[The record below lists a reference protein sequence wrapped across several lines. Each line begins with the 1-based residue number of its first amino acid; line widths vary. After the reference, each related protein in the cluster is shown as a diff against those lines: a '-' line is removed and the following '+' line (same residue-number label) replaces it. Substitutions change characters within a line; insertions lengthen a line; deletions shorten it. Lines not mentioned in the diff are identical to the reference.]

1 MPLFGESSFD
11 DTKNTSILQI
21 NKSLESNKILKNHL
35 LYGYPSWTEAIKS
48 HHLFSRTVVVS
59 LIRVNRFLLIKIPG
73 TQSYLQIC
81 NC

>member
-21 NKSLESNKILKNHL
+21 NKSLESNKILKTHL

-48 HHLFSRTVVVS
+48 SSFIFENCSSLFEQGEQV
-59 LIRVNRFLLIKIPG
+59 LID
-73 TQSYLQIC
+73 
-81 NC
+81 